1 MSSKILVVVDMQKD
15 FITGPLGNAEC
26 VHVVDKVENLIEKG
40 NYDEI
45 FVTYDT
51 HSGNY
56 IRTNEGKNLPVEH
69 CIKGTDGHK
78 LDDRIDGAIK
88 ALSRHDVPI
97 HIFYKPTFGSLNM
110 ALHFRNG
117 FLSKIE
123 NKPDTQ
129 IDFCGVCTGICVISN
144 VLLVKSAIPEA
155 NIRVIAE
162 ACACV
167 TPESHK
173 TALEAMKMCHIE
185 IVE

>member
-1 MSSKILVVVDMQKD
+1 MSRKILVVVDMQKD

-26 VHVVDKVENLIEKG
+26 AFVVDKVADLIENG

-51 HSGNY
+51 HNRNY
-56 IRTNEGKNLPVEH
+56 MRTNEGKHLPVEH
-69 CIKGTDGHK
+69 CIKGTEGYK
-78 LDDRIDGAIK
+78 LDDRIEEAINTV
-88 ALSRHDVPI
+88 SGRHIPVHAFD
-97 HIFYKPTFGSLNM
+97 KTTFGSLNL

-144 VLLVKSAIPEA
+144 VLLAKAAVPET
-155 NIRVIAE
+155 NIRVIAN